1 MRGFSGR
8 KAPAAASIHRKQVT
22 VFGGRPFY
30 FLIRFFSTAFL
41 LLSHHR
47 HLLKYCFLDYEK
59 FVIIYKE
66 FCENCVKILNEYL
79 LQIMDIWRTMKT
91 TSRDPKHGT

>member
-30 FLIRFFSTAFL
+30 FLIRFFSTAFFAFIA
-41 LLSHHR
+41 SSS
-47 HLLKYCFLDYEK
+47 
-59 FVIIYKE
+59 FVKAL
-66 FCENCVKILNEYL
+66 F
-79 LQIMDIWRTMKT
+79 
-91 TSRDPKHGT
+91 S